1 MLPGRNVKKIQH
13 MIEDSSCRI
22 KYKRPHDSDNGHRDN
37 TWKKEYRT
45 IKRFLPELSL
55 CKDESK
61 YQAQKDRQCR
71 NHKHQFKRIKKCLY
85 KVLVFEHINIIIQEY
100 KLTVESNA
108 ERSGTGKRQIDG
120 IQHRYNHKNDRK
132 NQRGKRTQS
141 YK

>member
-1 MLPGRNVKKIQH
+1 

-22 KYKRPHDSDNGHRDN
+22 KYKRPYDPDNRHRDN
-37 TWKKEYRT
+37 TREKEYRT

-100 KLTVESNA
+100 KLTVESNT
-108 ERSGTGKRQIDG
+108 ERSGTGKRQVDG
-120 IQHRYNHKNDRK
+120 IQHRYDHKNDRK

-141 YK
+141 YE